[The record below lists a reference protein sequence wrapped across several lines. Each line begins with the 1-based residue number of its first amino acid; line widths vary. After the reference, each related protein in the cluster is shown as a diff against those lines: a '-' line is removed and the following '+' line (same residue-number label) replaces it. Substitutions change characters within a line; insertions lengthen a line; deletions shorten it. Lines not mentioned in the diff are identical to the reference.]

1 MSRPFPHA
9 AHSAAT
15 RRGIVLMGSST
26 AAFVA
31 NDALVKYVSQ
41 SLPAMQLVFLRSV
54 MASLLLLA
62 VAHAL
67 GATRDLRLLRL
78 RPVLTRTGLDAV
90 ATLTFLT
97 ALFHLPLANATAINM
112 ATPLFI
118 TLLAM
123 TALGERVDAARW
135 LSIGVGFAG
144 VLLVVQPAADSF
156 NAYAL
161 VAVLA
166 AVLHALRD
174 TSTRF
179 IPAHVPSILITL
191 ATALGT
197 TLLSGLLSLAQGW
210 QAVSPAQFGLLAAAA
225 TLIATAYYLLI
236 ASMRAGEI
244 SVVAPFRYTSL
255 LHALVLGYLV
265 WGEVPTPLAW
275 IGIGLLVGAGLHML
289 HRERLRARAAL
300 EAATD

>member
-1 MSRPFPHA
+1 MPPSLAHA
-9 AHSAAT
+9 GRSAAT
-15 RRGIVLMGSST
+15 RRGIVLMSSST

-41 SLPAMQLVFLRSV
+41 SLPGMQLVFVRSV

-67 GATRDLRLLRL
+67 GATGSLVQLRLK
-78 RPVLTRTGLDAV
+78 PVLTRTGLDAV
-90 ATLTFLT
+90 ATVTFLT

-123 TALGERVDAARW
+123 TTLGERVDGARW
-135 LSIGVGFAG
+135 FGIIAGFVG
-144 VLLVVQPAADSF
+144 VLLVVQPAAEHF
-156 NAYAL
+156 NAYTL
-161 VAVLA
+161 VAILA
-166 AVLHALRD
+166 AVLHAMRD

-197 TLLSGLLSLAQGW
+197 TVLSGLLSLAQGW
-210 QAVSPAQFGLLAAAA
+210 QPISGAQFGMLAAAA
-225 TLIATAYYLLI
+225 TLIAIAYYLLI
-236 ASMRAGEI
+236 ASMRLGEI

-255 LHALVLGYLV
+255 LYALALGYAV
-265 WGEVPTPLAW
+265 WGDVPNLLAW
-275 IGIGLLVGAGLHML
+275 TGIALLVGAGLYML
-289 HRERLRARAAL
+289 HRERLRARAVL